1 MAFGKAFKG
10 FVDRAGRNLL
20 ELDRIVGTTI
30 ANGQRAAAERVV
42 RELQKDGPSWSGEFS
57 NSWEIRTASRTVQGT
72 GSAGEPQ
79 PIRAPSVT
87 GQEATAGQIL
97 RDPILTIS
105 NFSPH
110 ALEAID
116 AIEHDKEYYAR
127 RLTPTPQTS
136 LGLSK
141 WTTTPEGRAN
151 SSVRGQIGGGDPN
164 SSSSRTAPLDWFAT
178 YASAKLDRAVRIE
191 MDSALRRRFE

>member
-1 MAFGKAFKG
+1 MARFNLSKG
-10 FVDRAGRNLL
+10 FKVLKDLA
-20 ELDRIVGTTI
+20 EDLDRVAGTSI

-42 RELQKDGPSWSGEFS
+42 RELQRAGPSWSGQFS

-72 GSAGEPQ
+72 GAAGEPQ
-79 PIRAPSVT
+79 PIKAPSVT
-87 GQEATAGQIL
+87 GREAAAGQIL
-97 RDPILTIS
+97 KDPILTIS

-116 AIEHDKEYYAR
+116 AVEHDRQYYAR
-127 RLTPTPQTS
+127 RKTATPQTA

-141 WTTTPEGRAN
+141 WKLDGPRSNVSA
-151 SSVRGQIGGGDPN
+151 RGQTGGGSEGLN
-164 SSSSRTAPLDWFAT
+164 SSRTAPLDWFAD

-191 MDSALRRRFE
+191 MDSALRRRFG